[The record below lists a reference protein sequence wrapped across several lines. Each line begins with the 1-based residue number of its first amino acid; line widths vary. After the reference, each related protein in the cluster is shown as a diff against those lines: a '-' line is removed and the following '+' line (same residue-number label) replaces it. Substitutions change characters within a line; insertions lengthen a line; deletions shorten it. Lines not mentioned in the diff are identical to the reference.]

1 VPDDASDPRSL
12 GALLATLP
20 RHLSE
25 RAALVG
31 AHGRGGAE
39 GGYVRYW
46 CHHAMRVREN
56 PALELAA
63 ELAVRKRVPLLVFSS
78 LAGSNGHT
86 SDRHVT
92 FRLQGFRDLAGQLAM
107 HGIPY
112 ACALEAPRRPEGAI
126 DRLASRAAVVV
137 TEDMPAAPYPDWSA
151 SLARRTARPIVLVD
165 TACVVPMNRVDGV
178 FDRAYAFRDATE
190 SERAQRLGAAWPR
203 CDALDSAWP
212 MVDHGVPDVDWK
224 SLDIAEVV
232 ASLDIDHAVPPVVD
246 TVGGTAA
253 GLARWEAF
261 RDTRL
266 ADYARDRDDA
276 AIPGVS
282 RLSAYLHYGM
292 VSPMRVAREAHARGA
307 AKFLEELLVWRELA
321 YHWCRH
327 VADHSAIGA
336 IPAWARRTLAQHAA
350 DPRDLRSWERLSRGR
365 TGDRL
370 WDLAQRSLVI
380 HGELHN
386 NVRMTWGKAIPAWT
400 RSPEDALATLVDLNN
415 RYALD
420 GSDPASYGGLLWCL
434 GLFDRAFTPEQP
446 VLGSVRPRATA
457 DHARRLD
464 LDAYAAIVG
473 RRTRPLR
480 VAVIGAGI
488 SGLACARML
497 ADHLAEVTVFEKSR
511 GSGGRTSTRRGD
523 FGAFDHGAQYFTAR
537 DARFAHLVSS
547 WRDEGVVAP
556 WNARFA
562 EVGASGVEDLTS
574 CRRFVATPS
583 MSALCKHLS
592 EGLSIH
598 CNARVDA
605 IERGAGGWTVRTAAP
620 DGALAEH
627 GGFDLV
633 LSTAPAPQTALLLGA
648 CAPVLAA
655 VASRV
660 AMRATWSMMWASD
673 RRVSLPFDHAEILT
687 GAAGVGESLAWVSR
701 ISSKP
706 GRTDDGL
713 DRWVVLA
720 RPEWSEERLERAPAE
735 VCPDI
740 ERAFADLGATLGV
753 DLPAPIH
760 ATAHRWRFALASRE
774 GGPGSMLDAASGIG
788 MAGDWMRGTR
798 IEDAYLS
805 GISLAGRV
813 LGRAAQRAHALRV
826 GGGAGVPAAVDAGD
840 SSARG

>member
-1 VPDDASDPRSL
+1 MPDDASDHRSL

-31 AHGRGGAE
+31 ASGRGAGD
-39 GGYVRYW
+39 GGYILYW

-78 LAGSNGHT
+78 LAGANGHT

-92 FRLQGFRDLAGQLAM
+92 FRLQGFRDLAGQLAA

-126 DRLASRAAVVV
+126 DRLAARAAVVV

-151 SLARRTARPIVLVD
+151 SLARRTGRPIVLVD
-165 TACVVPMNRVDGV
+165 TACVVPMNKVDGV
-178 FDRAYAFRDATE
+178 FDRAFAFRDATE
-190 SERAQRLGAAWPR
+190 SERGQRVASPWPR
-203 CDALDSAWP
+203 CEALDASWP
-212 MVDHGVPDVDWK
+212 MVDHGVPDVAWQ
-224 SLDIAEVV
+224 SLDIAELV
-232 ASLDIDHAVPPVVD
+232 ASLDIDHAVPPVAD

-253 GLARWEAF
+253 GLARWESF

-276 AIPGVS
+276 ALPGVS

-292 VSPMRVAREAHARGA
+292 VSPLLVAREAHARGA

-327 VADHSAIGA
+327 VADHSSIDA

-350 DPRDLRSWERLSRGR
+350 DPRGVHPWERLARGR

-370 WDLAQRSLVI
+370 WDLAQRSLLV

-386 NVRMTWGKAIPAWT
+386 NVRMTWGKAVPQWT
-400 RSPEDALATLVDLNN
+400 RSPEEALATLIDLNN

-434 GLFDRAFTPEQP
+434 GLFDRAFAPEQP
-446 VLGSVRPRATA
+446 VLGAVRPRATEV
-457 DHARRLD
+457 HAQRLD
-464 LDAYAAIVG
+464 LEAFAESVQ
-473 RRTRPLR
+473 RRAQPLR
-480 VAVIGAGI
+480 VAVVGAGI

-511 GSGGRTSTRRGD
+511 GSGGRMSTRRGD
-523 FGAFDHGAQYFTAR
+523 YGAFDHGAQYFTAR
-537 DARFAHLVSS
+537 DARFAHMVSS

-556 WNARFA
+556 WNGRFA
-562 EVGASGVEDLTS
+562 EVGASGAEPLEQ

-583 MSALCKHLS
+583 MSALCKHLA
-592 EGLSIH
+592 EGLAIH
-598 CNARVDA
+598 CNARVDS
-605 IERGAGGWTVRTAAP
+605 IERRDGAWSVRTVAP
-620 DGALAEH
+620 DGAPSVH

-633 LSTAPAPQTALLLGA
+633 LCTAPAPQTALLLGA
-648 CAPVLAA
+648 CAPTLAA

-673 RRVSLPFDHAEILT
+673 RRAALPFDHAEILT

-701 ISSKP
+701 ISAKP
-706 GRTDDGL
+706 GRADDGL

-774 GGPGSMLDAASGIG
+774 GGAGSMLDTASGIG

-798 IEDAYLS
+798 VEDAYLS
-805 GISLAGRV
+805 GIALAGRA
-813 LGRAAQRAHALRV
+813 LGAAAQRVHAAAACRAARLR
-826 GGGAGVPAAVDAGD
+826 
-840 SSARG
+840 R

>member
-1 VPDDASDPRSL
+1 MPDDASDHRSL

-31 AHGRGGAE
+31 ASGRGAGD
-39 GGYVRYW
+39 GGYILYW

-78 LAGSNGHT
+78 LAGANGHT

-92 FRLQGFRDLAGQLAM
+92 FRLQGFRDLAGQLAA

-126 DRLASRAAVVV
+126 DRLAARAAVVV

-151 SLARRTARPIVLVD
+151 SLARRTGRPIVLVD
-165 TACVVPMNRVDGV
+165 TACVVPMNKVDGV
-178 FDRAYAFRDATE
+178 FDRAFAFRDATE
-190 SERAQRLGAAWPR
+190 SERGQRVASPWPR
-203 CDALDSAWP
+203 CEALDAPWP
-212 MVDHGVPDVDWK
+212 MVDHGVPDVAWQ
-224 SLDIAEVV
+224 SLDIAELV
-232 ASLDIDHAVPPVVD
+232 ASLDIDHAVPPVAD

-253 GLARWEAF
+253 GLARWESF

-276 AIPGVS
+276 ALPGVS

-292 VSPMRVAREAHARGA
+292 VSPLLVAREAHARGA

-327 VADHSAIGA
+327 VADHSSIDA

-350 DPRDLRSWERLSRGR
+350 DPRGVHPWERLARGR

-370 WDLAQRSLVI
+370 WDLAQRSLLV

-386 NVRMTWGKAIPAWT
+386 NVRMTWGKAVPQWT
-400 RSPEDALATLVDLNN
+400 RSPEEALATLIDLNT

-434 GLFDRAFTPEQP
+434 GLFDRAFAPEQP
-446 VLGSVRPRATA
+446 VLGAVRPRATEV
-457 DHARRLD
+457 HAQRLD
-464 LDAYAAIVG
+464 LEAFAESVQ
-473 RRTRPLR
+473 RRAQPLR
-480 VAVIGAGI
+480 VAVVGAGI

-511 GSGGRTSTRRGD
+511 GSGGRMSTRRGD
-523 FGAFDHGAQYFTAR
+523 YGAFDHGAQYFTAR
-537 DARFAHLVSS
+537 DARFAHMVSS

-556 WNARFA
+556 WNGRFA
-562 EVGASGVEDLTS
+562 EVGASGAEPLEQ

-583 MSALCKHLS
+583 MSALCKHLA
-592 EGLSIH
+592 EGLAIH
-598 CNARVDA
+598 CNARVDS
-605 IERGAGGWTVRTAAP
+605 IERRDGAWSVRTVAP
-620 DGALAEH
+620 DGAPSLH

-633 LSTAPAPQTALLLGA
+633 LCTAPAPQTALLLGA
-648 CAPVLAA
+648 CAPTLAA

-673 RRVSLPFDHAEILT
+673 RRAALPFDHAEILT

-701 ISSKP
+701 ISAKP
-706 GRTDDGL
+706 GRADDGL

-774 GGPGSMLDAASGIG
+774 GGAGSMLDAASGIG

-798 IEDAYLS
+798 VEDAYLS
-805 GISLAGRV
+805 GIALAGRA
-813 LGRAAQRAHALRV
+813 LGAAAQRVHAAAACRAARLR
-826 GGGAGVPAAVDAGD
+826 
-840 SSARG
+840 R